1 MAVLDPNEI
10 FFTAFEP
17 KVQNRFIMYIDGIPS
32 YLIKKAASPQI
43 SFTDIKLDHINVYR
57 KLKGKAEWADMSLQL
72 YDPVTPSGAQALME
86 WVRLGHESVTGRNGY
101 SDFYKKDLTLNTLG
115 PVGDIVGEWIIK
127 GAYVKSANFGEYDWS
142 SDAYISIDLTIAMD
156 YCVLNF

>member
-1 MAVLDPNEI
+1 MTL
-10 FFTAFEP
+10 
-17 KVQNRFIMYIDGIPS
+17 S
-32 YLIKKAASPQI
+32 
-43 SFTDIKLDHINVYR
+43 
-57 KLKGKAEWADMSLQL
+57 L
-72 YDPVTPSGAQALME
+72 YDPVTPSGAQAVME

-127 GAYVKSANFGEYDWS
+127 GAYVKSVNFGEYDWS
-142 SDAYISIDLTIAMD
+142 NDAYITIDLTVAMD